1 MTLRETIAHVEA
13 AHRMVREDKEW
24 DGLSMDLWE
33 AHNLQ
38 DEDLIE
44 QLRPP
49 FLQSW
54 RTVTTYVLRD
64 TFDAAGITVADPSHP
79 WGIATLTVNGASS
92 EPLLWREAGDGNRSI
107 EGPAGFE
114 LLTFSEAMTHYADC
128 LKSLLPEQP

>member
-1 MTLRETIAHVEA
+1 MTLNETIAHVEA
-13 AHRMVREDKEW
+13 AHLMVRDDKEW
-24 DGLSMDLWE
+24 DGLSKGLLD
-33 AHNLQ
+33 AYNIQ

-44 QLRPP
+44 QLKPP

-64 TFDAAGITVADPSHP
+64 AFDATEITVADPNHP
-79 WGIATLTVNGASS
+79 WGIATLMANGTSS
-92 EPLLWREAGDGNRSI
+92 EPILWREAGDGNRSI

-114 LLTFSEAMTHYADC
+114 LLKFSEAMTHYADC